1 MDRHDRADERAPL
14 LSGRPA
20 SAPGHDRGPE
30 GGVIHWRSELALLLK
45 YSLPLIA
52 TYLLQ
57 YSFFVITIMIAGHL
71 GADDLAAASIGAT
84 TMNVVGLSILEG
96 MATALDTL
104 CAQAY
109 GSGHK
114 VGVGLHIQ
122 RMLALMGLSLV
133 PVGLAWVFSP
143 WILPLFVKQ
152 HHLAVKAGV
161 FLQYSLVGLPGYGAF
176 EAGKRFLQAQGDCNV
191 GMVVLIVCAPV
202 NAALSY
208 WLAFPMGMGLAGA
221 ALGSALSNNLRFI
234 LLLLYIISPLGRW
247 SHVCWG
253 GLSRDALRNWGPM
266 ASLSFAGVIVLIGEW
281 AAFEILTFSTSYLST
296 DHLAAQT
303 LLVCLMLF
311 LPPHPARSL
320 TSSQTTAIVVVW
332 HIPFSISVALSTR
345 IGHLIGSGFVDTAR
359 RATALYSFVFVIVGL
374 FNAAVLYFFRY
385 PIVSVFTKDPAI
397 RELAVDSMWLAA
409 VFEVIDSVVC
419 GTNGLLRGLGKQ
431 SAAAYIA
438 VSVNYLEAVPLAM
451 WLELGAPALGLD
463 GVWIGFGSGVAL
475 TIALECLYV
484 RLLDWQGVVDK
495 VKCREDVSG

>member
-1 MDRHDRADERAPL
+1 MDHGHDGADEADEHAPL
-14 LSGRPA
+14 LSDRPA
-20 SAPGHDRGPE
+20 SAPAGDHIKDGDI
-30 GGVIHWRSELALLLK
+30 IHWPTELALLLE

-57 YSFFVITIMIAGHL
+57 YSFFCITIIIAGHL
-71 GADDLAAASIGAT
+71 SADDLAAASIGSM
-84 TMNVVGLSILEG
+84 TMNVSGLVIFEG

-122 RMLALMGLSLV
+122 RMISLMALSLI
-133 PVGLAWVFSP
+133 PVGLAWIFSP

-191 GMVVLIVCAPV
+191 GMLVLIICAPI
-202 NAALSY
+202 NTALSY

-234 LLLLYIISPLGRW
+234 LLLLYIMSPFGGW
-247 SHVCWG
+247 SHGCWG

-266 ASLSFAGVIVLIGEW
+266 LSLSSAGIIVLVGEW

-303 LLVCLMLF
+303 LL
-311 LPPHPARSL
+311 
-320 TSSQTTAIVVVW
+320 TTAIVVVW

-345 IGHLIGSGFVDTAR
+345 IGHLIGGGYVETAK
-359 RATALYSFVFVIVGL
+359 RATALYFFVFLLVGL

-385 PIVSVFTKDPAI
+385 PIVSVFSKDEAI

-409 VFEVIDSVVC
+409 VFEVIDSLVC
-419 GTNGLLRGLGKQ
+419 GTNGLLRGLGKT
-431 SAAAYIA
+431 SAAAYFAI
-438 VSVNYLEAVPLAM
+438 SINYLEAVPLAI
-451 WLELGAPALGLD
+451 WLELGAPALGID
-463 GVWIGFGSGVAL
+463 GVWVGFGSGVAL

-484 RLLDWQGVVDK
+484 RLLDWQRVVDK
-495 VKCREDVSG
+495 VKCREDVVSD

>member
-1 MDRHDRADERAPL
+1 MDRHNGADERAPL
-14 LSGRPA
+14 LPDRPL
-20 SAPGHDRGPE
+20 SAPAGGDGVVEE
-30 GGVIHWRSELALLLK
+30 GIIHWRSELVLLLK

-57 YSFFVITIMIAGHL
+57 YSFFVITIMISGHL
-71 GADDLAAASIGAT
+71 GSDDLAAASIGAT
-84 TMNVVGLSILEG
+84 FMNVIGLSILEG

-122 RMLALMGLSLV
+122 RMMALMGLSLV
-133 PVGLAWVFSP
+133 PVGLVWIFSP

-191 GMVVLIVCAPV
+191 GMIVLIICAPV
-202 NAALSY
+202 NAGLSY
-208 WLAFPMGMGLAGA
+208 WLAFPMGMGLSGA

-234 LLLLYIISPLGRW
+234 LLFLYIMSPMGKW

-253 GLSRDALRNWGPM
+253 GLSSDALRGWGPM
-266 ASLSFAGVIVLIGEW
+266 VSLSFAGVIVLLGEW

-303 LLVCLMLF
+303 LL
-311 LPPHPARSL
+311 
-320 TSSQTTAIVVVW
+320 TTAIVVVW

-345 IGHLIGSGFVDTAR
+345 IGHLIGGGHVETAR
-359 RATALYSFVFVIVGL
+359 RATALYFFVFVLVGL
-374 FNAAVLYFFRY
+374 FNAVILYVFRY
-385 PIVSVFTKDPAI
+385 PIVSVFTEDPAI
-397 RELAVDSMWLAA
+397 RELAVSSMWLAA
-409 VFEVIDSVVC
+409 VFEVIDSVAS

-431 SAAAYIA
+431 TVAAYIA
-438 VSVNYLEAVPLAM
+438 VSVNYVEAVPLAM
-451 WLELGAPALGLD
+451 WLELGAPALGID

-475 TIALECLYV
+475 TIVLECLYV
-484 RLLDWQGVVDK
+484 RLLDWQSVVDK
-495 VKCREDVSG
+495 VKCREDLDD

>member
-1 MDRHDRADERAPL
+1 MDRHDGADERAPL
-14 LSGRPA
+14 LSDRPA
-20 SAPGHDRGPE
+20 SASAVD
-30 GGVIHWRSELALLLK
+30 GVQEDIHWRSELALLLK

-84 TMNVVGLSILEG
+84 TMNVIGLSILEG

-114 VGVGLHIQ
+114 IGVGLHIQ
-122 RMLALMGLSLV
+122 RMIALMGLSLV
-133 PVGLAWVFSP
+133 PVGLIWIFSP

-161 FLQYSLVGLPGYGAF
+161 FLQYSLIGLPGYGAF

-191 GMVVLIVCAPV
+191 GMVVLIICAPV
-202 NAALSY
+202 NAGLSY
-208 WLAFPMGMGLAGA
+208 WLAFPMDMGLAGA

-234 LLLLYIISPLGRW
+234 LLFLYVMSPLGKW

-266 ASLSFAGVIVLIGEW
+266 VSLSFAGVIVLIGEW

-296 DHLAAQT
+296 GHLAAQT
-303 LLVCLMLF
+303 LL
-311 LPPHPARSL
+311 
-320 TSSQTTAIVVVW
+320 TTAIVVVW

-345 IGHLIGSGFVDTAR
+345 VGHLIGGGYVDTAR
-359 RATALYSFVFVIVGL
+359 RAAALYFFVFFLVGL
-374 FNAAVLYFFRY
+374 FNAALIYFFRY
-385 PIVSVFTKDPAI
+385 QIVSIFTKDPAI
-397 RELAVDSMWLAA
+397 RELAVNSMWLAA

-451 WLELGAPALGLD
+451 WLELGSPALGID
-463 GVWIGFGSGVAL
+463 GVWVGFGSGVAL
-475 TIALECLYV
+475 TIVLECLYV
-484 RLLDWQGVVDK
+484 RLLDWQSVVDK
-495 VKCREDVSG
+495 VKCREDAND

>member
-1 MDRHDRADERAPL
+1 MDGHDRADERAPL
-14 LSGRPA
+14 LSDRRPA
-20 SAPGHDRGPE
+20 SAPVDDGRIDDEEE
-30 GGVIHWRSELALLLK
+30 GTVHWRSELALLLK

-84 TMNVVGLSILEG
+84 TMNVIGLSILEG

-122 RMLALMGLSLV
+122 RMIALMGLSLV
-133 PVGLAWVFSP
+133 PVGLAWIFSP

-191 GMVVLIVCAPV
+191 GMVVLIICAPV

-208 WLAFPMGMGLAGA
+208 WLAFPMGMGLGGA

-234 LLLLYIISPLGRW
+234 LLMLYIMSPLGKW

-266 ASLSFAGVIVLIGEW
+266 VSLSFAGVIVLIGEW

-296 DHLAAQT
+296 GHLAAQT
-303 LLVCLMLF
+303 LLVCLILSPLSSPILSHHIANYF
-311 LPPHPARSL
+311 CRLQQSSLSGISRSP
-320 TSSQTTAIVVVW
+320 SVW
-332 HIPFSISVALSTR
+332 
-345 IGHLIGSGFVDTAR
+345 
-359 RATALYSFVFVIVGL
+359 
-374 FNAAVLYFFRY
+374 RY
-385 PIVSVFTKDPAI
+385 
-397 RELAVDSMWLAA
+397 
-409 VFEVIDSVVC
+409 
-419 GTNGLLRGLGKQ
+419 LL
-431 SAAAYIA
+431 
-438 VSVNYLEAVPLAM
+438 E
-451 WLELGAPALGLD
+451 
-463 GVWIGFGSGVAL
+463 
-475 TIALECLYV
+475 
-484 RLLDWQGVVDK
+484 
-495 VKCREDVSG
+495 

>member
-1 MDRHDRADERAPL
+1 
-14 LSGRPA
+14 
-20 SAPGHDRGPE
+20 
-30 GGVIHWRSELALLLK
+30 
-45 YSLPLIA
+45 
-52 TYLLQ
+52 
-57 YSFFVITIMIAGHL
+57 MIAGHL

-84 TMNVVGLSILEG
+84 TMNVIGLSILEG

-122 RMLALMGLSLV
+122 RMIALMGLSLV
-133 PVGLAWVFSP
+133 PVGLVWVLSP

-191 GMVVLIVCAPV
+191 GMAVLIICAPV

-234 LLLLYIISPLGRW
+234 LLLLYVVSPFGRW

-253 GLSRDALRNWGPM
+253 GLSGEALRNWGPM

-296 DHLAAQT
+296 AHLAAQT
-303 LLVCLMLF
+303 LLVCLMPSS
-311 LPPHPARSL
+311 PPLHLVRSL
-320 TSSQTTAIVVVW
+320 TLLQTTAIVVVW

-345 IGHLIGSGFVDTAR
+345 IGHLIGGGYVDTAR
-359 RATALYSFVFVIVGL
+359 RATALYFFVFALIGL
-374 FNAAVLYFFRY
+374 VNAALLYFFRY

-397 RELAVDSMWLAA
+397 RELAVNSMWLAA

-451 WLELGAPALGLD
+451 WLELGLPALGID
-463 GVWIGFGSGVAL
+463 GVWVGFGSGVAL
-475 TIALECLYV
+475 TIVLECLYV

-495 VKCREDVSG
+495 VKCRELVND

>member
-1 MDRHDRADERAPL
+1 MDRQHRADERAPL
-14 LSGRPA
+14 LSDRPT
-20 SAPGHDRGPE
+20 SAPADDRIEE
-30 GGVIHWRSELALLLK
+30 GIIHWRSELALLLK

-71 GADDLAAASIGAT
+71 GADDLAAASIGSM
-84 TMNVVGLSILEG
+84 TMNVLGLSILEG

-122 RMLALMGLSLV
+122 RMVVLMGLSLV
-133 PVGLAWVFSP
+133 PIGLAWIFSP

-176 EAGKRFLQAQGDCNV
+176 EAGKRFLQSQGDCNV
-191 GMVVLIVCAPV
+191 GMVVLIICAPV

-208 WLAFPMGMGLAGA
+208 WLAFPMGMGLGGA

-234 LLLLYIISPLGRW
+234 LLFLYIMSPFGKW

-303 LLVCLMLF
+303 LL
-311 LPPHPARSL
+311 
-320 TSSQTTAIVVVW
+320 TTAIVVVW

-345 IGHLIGSGFVDTAR
+345 VGHLIGGGYVDTAR
-359 RATALYSFVFVIVGL
+359 RATALYFFVFVFIGL

-409 VFEVIDSVVC
+409 VFEVIDSVVS

-431 SAAAYIA
+431 SVAAFVA
-438 VSVNYLEAVPLAM
+438 VAVNYLEAVPLAV
-451 WLELGAPALGLD
+451 WLELGAPALGIG

-475 TIALECLYV
+475 TIVLECLYV
-484 RLLDWQGVVDK
+484 RLLDWQSVVDK
-495 VKCREDVSG
+495 VKCREDVND

>member
-1 MDRHDRADERAPL
+1 
-14 LSGRPA
+14 
-20 SAPGHDRGPE
+20 
-30 GGVIHWRSELALLLK
+30 
-45 YSLPLIA
+45 
-52 TYLLQ
+52 
-57 YSFFVITIMIAGHL
+57 MIAGHL

-84 TMNVVGLSILEG
+84 TMNVVGLSIFEG

-122 RMLALMGLSLV
+122 RMIALMGLSLI
-133 PVGLAWVFSP
+133 PVGLAWIFSP

-208 WLAFPMGMGLAGA
+208 WLAFPIGMGLAGA

-234 LLLLYIISPLGRW
+234 LLLLYIMSPFGKW

-266 ASLSFAGVIVLIGEW
+266 VSLSFAGVIVLIGEW

-303 LLVCLMLF
+303 LLVCSIIPAILLPQAPNFFTDHGYRSSLAHSILHQRGTIHPYRASDRRRLCTHRTTCYGSLF
-311 LPPHPARSL
+311 LRLPPSRAFQRRRSL
-320 TSSQTTAIVVVW
+320 LLPV
-332 HIPFSISVALSTR
+332 PNSVR
-345 IGHLIGSGFVDTAR
+345 VH
-359 RATALYSFVFVIVGL
+359 
-374 FNAAVLYFFRY
+374 
-385 PIVSVFTKDPAI
+385 
-397 RELAVDSMWLAA
+397 
-409 VFEVIDSVVC
+409 
-419 GTNGLLRGLGKQ
+419 Q
-431 SAAAYIA
+431 
-438 VSVNYLEAVPLAM
+438 
-451 WLELGAPALGLD
+451 
-463 GVWIGFGSGVAL
+463 GFGHPRACS
-475 TIALECLYV
+475 
-484 RLLDWQGVVDK
+484 
-495 VKCREDVSG
+495 

>member
-1 MDRHDRADERAPL
+1 MDRQHRADERAPL
-14 LSGRPA
+14 LSDRPS
-20 SAPGHDRGPE
+20 SAPADDRIEE
-30 GGVIHWRSELALLLK
+30 GIIHWRSELALLLK

-71 GADDLAAASIGAT
+71 GADDLAAASIGSM
-84 TMNVVGLSILEG
+84 TMNVLGLSILEG

-122 RMLALMGLSLV
+122 RMVVLMGLSLV
-133 PVGLAWVFSP
+133 PIGLVWIFSP

-176 EAGKRFLQAQGDCNV
+176 EAGKRFLQSQGDCNV
-191 GMVVLIVCAPV
+191 GMVVLIICAPV

-208 WLAFPMGMGLAGA
+208 WLAFPMGMGLGGA

-234 LLLLYIISPLGRW
+234 LLFLYIMSPFGKW

-303 LLVCLMLF
+303 LLVRLMLS
-311 LPPHPARSL
+311 LPYGFRSL
-320 TSSQTTAIVVVW
+320 T
-332 HIPFSISVALSTR
+332 
-345 IGHLIGSGFVDTAR
+345 
-359 RATALYSFVFVIVGL
+359 
-374 FNAAVLYFFRY
+374 
-385 PIVSVFTKDPAI
+385 
-397 RELAVDSMWLAA
+397 
-409 VFEVIDSVVC
+409 
-419 GTNGLLRGLGKQ
+419 
-431 SAAAYIA
+431 
-438 VSVNYLEAVPLAM
+438 
-451 WLELGAPALGLD
+451 
-463 GVWIGFGSGVAL
+463 
-475 TIALECLYV
+475 
-484 RLLDWQGVVDK
+484 
-495 VKCREDVSG
+495 